1 MNPGLLLG
9 LWQFVLEISARF
21 LRICDPAAEGGQV
34 VFIPSLGLGQ
44 VEGVLGVVPDVE
56 EEVKNSLLGS
66 RERDAIWEAGQIA
79 GCEIRRQ
86 IALGHLVG
94 DAMERGGYM
103 TPLVCFPQM
112 LLASARP

>member
-34 VFIPSLGLGQ
+34 VFIPSLGL
-44 VEGVLGVVPDVE
+44 
-56 EEVKNSLLGS
+56 
-66 RERDAIWEAGQIA
+66 
-79 GCEIRRQ
+79 EIRRQ

-103 TPLVCFPQM
+103 TPLLDSCHG
-112 LLASARP
+112 

>member
-1 MNPGLLLG
+1 MV
-9 LWQFVLEISARF
+9 FV
-21 LRICDPAAEGGQV
+21 
-34 VFIPSLGLGQ
+34 PSLGFGQ
-44 VEGVLGVVPDVE
+44 IEGVLGVVPDVE
-56 EEVKNSLLGS
+56 EEVEDSLLGS
-66 RERDAIWEAGQIA
+66 GEGDAIWEPGQIT
-79 GCEIRRQ
+79 GFEIRRQ